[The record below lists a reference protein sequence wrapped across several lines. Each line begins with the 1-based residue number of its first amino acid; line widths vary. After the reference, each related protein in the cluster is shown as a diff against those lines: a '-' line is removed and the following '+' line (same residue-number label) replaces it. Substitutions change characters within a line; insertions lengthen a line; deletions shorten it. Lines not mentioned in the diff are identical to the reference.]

1 MNWQLPRG
9 DGFERRVFQCAAR
22 QGRAHARREHDG
34 GVAPEGE
41 PHGEGAQIVRFA
53 QTLACAALR
62 GKVRALFLARH
73 QVLAAEAFFVF
84 GLVNAINARGQHA
97 KGHGVPGNGA
107 HVFAIEADGLVPG
120 VRARVFGREGV
131 QLREA
136 LHEQVLARLVV
147 EVLDHPVRIVAVEE
161 AADGNVPGGPGG
173 LLAAQHVFRVRGGV
187 LQIGFA
193 SGRAV

>member
-1 MNWQLPRG
+1 M
-9 DGFERRVFQCAAR
+9 
-22 QGRAHARREHDG
+22 
-34 GVAPEGE
+34 
-41 PHGEGAQIVRFA
+41 
-53 QTLACAALR
+53 
-62 GKVRALFLARH
+62 
-73 QVLAAEAFFVF
+73 LAAEAFFVF

-147 EVLDHPVRIVAVEE
+147 EVLDHPVRIVAVE
-161 AADGNVPGGPGG
+161 AGPADGNVPGGPGG